1 MDGDKNL
8 TDPLD
13 IANSFNDFFA
23 TIVNKYLPN
32 SQTTP
37 SEHTLLKDFVKS
49 KLNPLDNF
57 SIPLI
62 TEEDVMNLIGNLGE
76 NKDTGLDGV
85 SARLLRL
92 AGPVLSKP
100 ITKCST

>member
-1 MDGDKNL
+1 MKLPQKRKKQPPTSIMDGDKNL

-23 TIVNKYLPN
+23 TIVNKSLPN

-62 TEEDVMNLIGNLGE
+62 TDADW
-76 NKDTGLDGV
+76 K
-85 SARLLRL
+85 SCR
-92 AGPVLSKP
+92 K
-100 ITKCST
+100 